1 MTVTETARDAL
12 LVGEAE
18 ITEFPPS
25 KASGANWI
33 QEELLGLTW
42 EEMKLI

>member
-1 MTVTETARDAL
+1 MTVTETARVVL
-12 LVGEAE
+12 LMGEAE

-25 KASGANWI
+25 EPSGANWI

>member
-1 MTVTETARDAL
+1 MAVTETARGWL

-18 ITEFPPS
+18 ITEAPPRIP
-25 KASGANWI
+25 SGAIWI
-33 QEELLGLTW
+33 QGELLGLTW

>member
-1 MTVTETARDAL
+1 MVVTETAREWL
-12 LVGEAE
+12 LVGETE
-18 ITEFPPS
+18 ITEFLRAF
-25 KASGANWI
+25 ASGAIWI